1 MEYVPIDRRPRTLII
16 DIDGC
21 LFRQKDFWPDI
32 VKINELLPGVKEK
45 LKRWHMRGDR
55 IVLIS
60 ARPEG
65 YRGTTE
71 HQLRKANLMWD
82 VLLMGM
88 PTGQRILI
96 NDVKPEQTNI
106 EMAIA
111 VNLERDKGME
121 GLEI

>member
-1 MEYVPIDRRPRTLII
+1 M
-16 DIDGC
+16 
-21 LFRQKDFWPDI
+21 Q
-32 VKINELLPGVKEK
+32 
-45 LKRWHMRGDR
+45 GDR
-55 IVLIS
+55 IVILT

-88 PTGQRILI
+88 PTGQRVLI
-96 NDVKPEQTNI
+96 NDRKVEESDI

-121 GLEI
+121 GLDL